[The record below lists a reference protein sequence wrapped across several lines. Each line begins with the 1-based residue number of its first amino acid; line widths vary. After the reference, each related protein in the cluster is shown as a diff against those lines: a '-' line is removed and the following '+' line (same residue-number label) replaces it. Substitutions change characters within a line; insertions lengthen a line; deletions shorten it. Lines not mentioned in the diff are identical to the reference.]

1 MSVFE
6 EKKEKQTKKNKE
18 KNGTYYI
25 MFKMDYSM

>member
-6 EKKEKQTKKNKE
+6 EKKRKTNKE